1 MRRSPTGVRAASCG
15 NESNSDGVRILG
27 TNEVAG
33 FGLGQ
38 TSETVAEPLLPEDF
52 EGVSIG
58 NRAWMPASAG
68 YPTAGARLT
77 PGRMSA
83 ARGKI

>member
-1 MRRSPTGVRAASCG
+1 MRRSSTSVRAAPCG
-15 NESNSDGVRILG
+15 NESNSDGVRIL
-27 TNEVAG
+27 AG

-52 EGVSIG
+52 EGMSIG

-68 YPTAGARLT
+68 YPTAGARLI